1 MRKTIRFIPAIL
13 TLAIASACV
22 STGGGDWELLGRKE
36 VSFIVERDTIEV
48 GRAEGRFHAL
58 KLVVEGAPVEMRDIR
73 VTFGDGSTFHPET
86 RLNFAANS
94 VSRTI
99 DTFYL
104 NTTEDVTDRLFFQQ
118 RRVEI
123 GVQYSPYPMLEFR
136 LAGGYA
142 WDQEFS
148 TS

>member
-1 MRKTIRFIPAIL
+1 MKKPIRLIPAIL
-13 TLAIASACV
+13 ALGLAAACA

-36 VSFIVERDTIEV
+36 VSFIAERDTIEV

-86 RLNFAANS
+86 RLVFAPNS

-99 DTFYL
+99 DLPGRGRIIRKIDFLYRKTSGIFRVA
-104 NTTEDVTDRLFFQQ
+104 TVTVYGR
-118 RRVEI
+118 
-123 GVQYSPYPMLEFR
+123 
-136 LAGGYA
+136 
-142 WDQEFS
+142 
-148 TS
+148 

>member
-73 VTFGDGSTFHPET
+73 VTFGDGSSFHPET
-86 RLNFAANS
+86 RLNFEANS

-99 DTFYL
+99 DLPGRARVIRRIDFLYRKTSGIFRVA
-104 NTTEDVTDRLFFQQ
+104 TVTVYGR
-118 RRVEI
+118 
-123 GVQYSPYPMLEFR
+123 
-136 LAGGYA
+136 
-142 WDQEFS
+142 
-148 TS
+148 

>member
-1 MRKTIRFIPAIL
+1 MKKAIRFIPAIL
-13 TLAIASACV
+13 VLGIAAACV

-99 DTFYL
+99 DLPGRGRVIRKIDFLYRKTSGIFRVA
-104 NTTEDVTDRLFFQQ
+104 TVTVYGR
-118 RRVEI
+118 
-123 GVQYSPYPMLEFR
+123 
-136 LAGGYA
+136 
-142 WDQEFS
+142 
-148 TS
+148 

>member
-1 MRKTIRFIPAIL
+1 MRKTMRFIPAIL

-86 RLNFAANS
+86 RLNFAENS

-99 DTFYL
+99 DLPGRGRVIRRIDFLYRKTSGIFRVA
-104 NTTEDVTDRLFFQQ
+104 TVTVYGR
-118 RRVEI
+118 
-123 GVQYSPYPMLEFR
+123 
-136 LAGGYA
+136 
-142 WDQEFS
+142 
-148 TS
+148 

>member
-1 MRKTIRFIPAIL
+1 MKKAIRFIPAIL
-13 TLAIASACV
+13 ALGIAAACV

-86 RLNFAANS
+86 RLNFAPNS

-99 DTFYL
+99 DLPGRERVIRKIDFLYRKTSGIFRVA
-104 NTTEDVTDRLFFQQ
+104 TVTVYGR
-118 RRVEI
+118 
-123 GVQYSPYPMLEFR
+123 
-136 LAGGYA
+136 
-142 WDQEFS
+142 
-148 TS
+148 

>member
-86 RLNFAANS
+86 RLNFAENS

-99 DTFYL
+99 DLPGRGRVIRRIDFLYRKTSGIFRVA
-104 NTTEDVTDRLFFQQ
+104 TVTVYGR
-118 RRVEI
+118 
-123 GVQYSPYPMLEFR
+123 
-136 LAGGYA
+136 
-142 WDQEFS
+142 
-148 TS
+148 

>member
-1 MRKTIRFIPAIL
+1 MKKEIRFIPAIL
-13 TLAIASACV
+13 ALGIAAACV
-22 STGGGDWELLGRKE
+22 STGRGDWELLGQKE

-86 RLNFAANS
+86 RLNFAPNS

-99 DTFYL
+99 DLPGRGRVIRKIDFLYRKTSGIFRVA
-104 NTTEDVTDRLFFQQ
+104 TVTVYGR
-118 RRVEI
+118 
-123 GVQYSPYPMLEFR
+123 
-136 LAGGYA
+136 
-142 WDQEFS
+142 
-148 TS
+148 